1 MNALGILHGLR
12 SKFSVISKN
21 LISSYS
27 SKTMFFCNTI
37 SIKAQKFY
45 GCLKV
50 NSDKPIFYLYFV
62 RCPLLSLLPFHV
74 FGLHQHCL
82 SSPLHS
88 LVCCPLLLGESLSTT
103 ISMFYLYLVC
113 CPLFFLLPF
122 LLPVISLLGES
133 VSTTSSMWRRN
144 SARFSAN
151 KTYEWRVNASKVET
165 KPTTH
170 CLLLH
175 CRPLSLALPCLMLHC
190 LVPYCLALCCIDL
203 FPLSLPC
210 LVSCWFAAAHF
221 ALHGDLNPLNPK
233 IPTTIWFLHADLN
246 PQLSCSACVQLL
258 FVRQSLKK
266 IVKNFG

>member
-1 MNALGILHGLR
+1 MRSYGHPESSCYSCLLLIHLSLKQTIPILR
-12 SKFSVISKN
+12 RN
-21 LISSYS
+21 
-27 SKTMFFCNTI
+27 
-37 SIKAQKFY
+37 SIFHPNNQWMLWVY
-45 GCLKV
+45 CTGCAV
-50 NSDKPIFYLYFV
+50 NSQLFQKISFL
-62 RCPLLSLLPFHV
+62 LILSLLPFHV

-190 LVPYCLALCCIDL
+190 LVPYCLALCCIAL